1 MAYTPDL
8 SRLAP
13 PSPRNGNRLPPGPG
27 RPKGSQTKASLY
39 IQTFCRGILE
49 SPEYIASVKAR
60 IVAHTLPPQIEALY
74 HHYAY
79 GKPKDTVE
87 IVKSTTDLSGMSA
100 EALANEAQETARAI
114 LAYQREVND
123 AQLEAEPSADG
134 VM

>member
-1 MAYTPDL
+1 MPEAE
-8 SRLAP
+8 RLAP
-13 PSPRNGNRLPPGPG
+13 PSPRNGNQLPPGPG
-27 RPKGSQTKASLY
+27 RPKGSVNRATLY
-39 IQTFCRGILE
+39 IQKFCRGILE

-87 IVKSTTDLSGMSA
+87 IVKPQADLSGMSA
-100 EALANEAQETARAI
+100 EQLAAEAQETAKAI
-114 LAYQREVND
+114 LLYKQQTED
-123 AQLEAEPSADG
+123 AVLEAEPAASES